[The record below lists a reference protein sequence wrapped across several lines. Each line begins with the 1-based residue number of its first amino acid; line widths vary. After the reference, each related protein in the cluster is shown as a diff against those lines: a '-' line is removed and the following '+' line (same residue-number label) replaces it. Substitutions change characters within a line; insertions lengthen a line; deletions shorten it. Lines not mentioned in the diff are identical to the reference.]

1 MRLIMIGPPGA
12 GKGTQ
17 AESLAAR
24 FGVPHISTGDLFRMH
39 LKAATELGRQ
49 ADRYVK
55 TGGLVPDALT
65 EAMVWERLSQDDAR
79 EGYVLDG
86 FPRNLA
92 QAENFGRRL
101 AAARTALDRAGY
113 LQVAERELMR
123 RLTGRWWCPECQAT
137 YQRTTTSP
145 SDVGLCEACGAVLI
159 QREDDR
165 PATVTRRLRVYFEET
180 APLVDYYRDRG
191 TLLEVDG
198 NAPVD
203 VVTQSIEERLAE
215 GESR

>member
-17 AESLAAR
+17 AERLAAR
-24 FGVPHISTGDLFRMH
+24 MGMPHISTGDLFRIH
-39 LKAATELGRQ
+39 LKASTELGRQ
-49 ADRYVK
+49 AKRYVES
-55 TGGLVPDALT
+55 GGLVPDALT
-65 EAMVWERLSQDDAR
+65 EAMVWERLSQEDAR

-92 QAENFGRRL
+92 QAEEFQRRL
-101 AAARTALDRAGY
+101 EAARMGLDRAVY
-113 LQVAERELMR
+113 LRVAENELMR

-137 YQRTTTSP
+137 YQRTAASP
-145 SDVGLCEACGAVLI
+145 GGACEACGVVLI

-165 PATVTRRLRVYFEET
+165 PATVRRRLRVYFEET
-180 APLVDYYRDRG
+180 APLVGYYRDRG
-191 TLLEVDG
+191 ILLEIDG

-203 VVTQSIEERLAE
+203 AVARSIGERLAE
-215 GESR
+215 DESR